1 MIALRTY
8 QADLVARC
16 ARAFGDRR
24 SVVMQ
29 LPTGGGK
36 TATASEVIRR
46 TVARGNRVVFAAH
59 LDSLVTDTHARLA
72 AAGVRAGFVQAGR
85 PSDPTAPVQVCSLA
99 TLHAR
104 GTRPPAE
111 LVIVDE
117 CHRAMA
123 KTVRSVLSAYPEA
136 SILGLTAT
144 PQRGDGQPLGDVF
157 EALVLG
163 PTVRELTAQ
172 GHLVPADVIA
182 PAECLEKLLEE
193 PVEAYKRHARGTR
206 AIVFA
211 ESVEHAAWITST
223 FLAHQIPAATITGET
238 KREEREAARAA
249 CVAGELLVLVSVD
262 VFVEGFDLPAIET
275 VIVARSTDVV
285 GRWLQMI
292 GRGLRPSAGKIR
304 CAVLDLL
311 GNALRLGLPE
321 EDRVWSLDG
330 KPRRGDPAMPIRRC
344 ADCGALF
351 SPAPSCPRCGS
362 TVSVKSRPLP
372 KVLTAEERRRVKE
385 EKLSHLSPEERDA
398 RYLRSL
404 VHVARTKM
412 RLAHGSAERR
422 ALEMFRKRFGRDP
435 LVSTRAA

>member
-1 MIALRTY
+1 MITLRPY

-16 ARAFGDRR
+16 AQAFGEVR

-36 TATASEVIRR
+36 TATAAEVIRR
-46 TVARGNRVVFAAH
+46 TVARGNRVVFGAH

-85 PSDPTAPVQVCSLA
+85 PSDPSAPVQVCSLA
-99 TLHAR
+99 TLYAR

-123 KTVRSVLSAYPEA
+123 KTVRAILSAYPEA

-144 PQRGDGQPLGDVF
+144 PQRGDGQPLGAEFDR
-157 EALVLG
+157 LVLG
-163 PTVRELTAQ
+163 PSVRALTAQ
-172 GHLVPADVIA
+172 WHLVPCDVIA

-211 ESVEHAAWITST
+211 ESVEHAEHITGT
-223 FLAHQIPAATITGET
+223 FRAFGIPAATITGET

-275 VIVARSTDVV
+275 VIVARNTDVV

-292 GRGLRPSAGKIR
+292 GRGLRPSLGKQR
-304 CAVLDLL
+304 CTVLDLT
-311 GNALRLGLPE
+311 GCALRLGLPD

-330 KPRRGDPAMPIRRC
+330 KPRRGDPAAPIRRC
-344 ADCGALF
+344 EDCGALF
-351 SPAPSCPRCGS
+351 SPALSCPRCGS

-372 KVLTAEERRRVKE
+372 KILTAEEKRLVKE
-385 EKLSHLSPEERDA
+385 EKLSHLSQAERDA

-404 VHVARTKM
+404 VYVATTRM
-412 RLAHGSAERR
+412 RLRGASAHAR
-422 ALEMFRKRFGRDP
+422 AVALFEKRFGRSP
-435 LVSTRAA
+435 VAA